1 MRKYDF
7 QRVAVEIVFPSDIK
21 VRLKFS
27 AKNCGSMI
35 NLKQRSIWVFIIPEY
50 F

>member
-27 AKNCGSMI
+27 ARLRKSSPFPKSNA
-35 NLKQRSIWVFIIPEY
+35 IPLTPDNN
-50 F
+50 FK